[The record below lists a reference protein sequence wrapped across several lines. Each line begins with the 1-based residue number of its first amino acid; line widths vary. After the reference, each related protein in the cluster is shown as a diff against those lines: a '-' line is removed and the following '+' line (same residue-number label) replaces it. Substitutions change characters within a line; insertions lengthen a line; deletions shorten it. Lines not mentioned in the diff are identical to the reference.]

1 MCHFM
6 CFGWKDGCYLRY
18 FGPDGGEA
26 LVSCRRC
33 IIIGVKIQVLQD
45 GEQKP

>member
-1 MCHFM
+1 MS
-6 CFGWKDGCYLRY
+6 LRY
-18 FGPDGGEA
+18 FGPNAGEA

-33 IIIGVKIQVLQD
+33 IIIGVRIQVKQD